1 MADCSVCSKGG
12 CCFDHCCNWDTCECK
27 DCDECLPLEVRLRP
41 MEPRDPAVCLKR
53 WEPIGKDIK
62 RTPDGVTYTS
72 FHLIPDEEE
81 QEPVVDTPRERRTR
95 PIPGAEDRKLPEP
108 KKLAAGSGVFGI
120 RSLKAA
126 HGSQEK

>member
-1 MADCSVCSKGG
+1 MADCRVCSKGG

-41 MEPRDPAVCLKR
+41 MEPRDPDICIKSCQ
-53 WEPIGKDIK
+53 PIGKDIK
-62 RTPDGVTYTS
+62 RTSDGVTYTT
-72 FHLIPDEEE
+72 FQFIEEE
-81 QEPVVDTPRERRTR
+81 EEHVEVIATPREQRTR

-108 KKLAAGSGVFGI
+108 KRLAAGSGVFGI

-126 HGSQEK
+126 HGK